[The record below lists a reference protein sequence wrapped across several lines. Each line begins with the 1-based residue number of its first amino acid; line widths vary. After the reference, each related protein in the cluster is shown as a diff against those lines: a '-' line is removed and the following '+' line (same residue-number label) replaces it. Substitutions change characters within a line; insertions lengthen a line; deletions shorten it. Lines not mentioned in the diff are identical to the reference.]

1 MLVSNNAIEIG
12 IPIATILVS
21 GLAAYFG
28 AFIKTMA
35 ANDANNQ
42 NFEKVL
48 EQMKTQTAEIE
59 NIKAAISD
67 DVWDRQE
74 KWKLK
79 RDLLIEVIR
88 SLSELAD
95 ALKSLYSV
103 HCTPIHENNELKE
116 FARVQIH
123 NESIE
128 FNTCNRKFY
137 RTMYVARLVAGKE
150 LHKALTECAN
160 EMRSISS
167 KILKEDADYFM
178 QSESV
183 VRPRNLVE
191 FNADALMQKIM
202 PAIMLARKTLDIEIT
217 E

>member
-1 MLVSNNAIEIG
+1 MLVSNSAIEIG

-79 RDLLIEVIR
+79 RDLLIEVMR
-88 SLSELAD
+88 CLGEYSD
-95 ALKSLYSV
+95 ALKSLSWV
-103 HCTPIHENNELKE
+103 S
-116 FARVQIH
+116 A
-123 NESIE
+123 
-128 FNTCNRKFY
+128 
-137 RTMYVARLVAGKE
+137 
-150 LHKALTECAN
+150 
-160 EMRSISS
+160 
-167 KILKEDADYFM
+167 
-178 QSESV
+178 
-183 VRPRNLVE
+183 
-191 FNADALMQKIM
+191 
-202 PAIMLARKTLDIEIT
+202 
-217 E
+217 